1 MSVASPSPDV
11 HERLRRISVDD
22 YHRMIQAG
30 ILGEDEHVQLI
41 DGMLVAMSPQ
51 GRPHAFVIQEL
62 NLILVRALPLR
73 EFKVLTQ
80 LPLTLG
86 DDSEPEPDLA
96 VVHARDAAS
105 RTEHPRTALLVI
117 EVAGDSLRFDRK
129 SKAALYAR
137 AGIPEYWIVNLAEA
151 KVEVHR
157 VPDPPSAQYREALV
171 FRRGEIL
178 TSTAVPGIRVEV
190 AVLFPEP

>member
-1 MSVASPSPDV
+1 MV
-11 HERLRRISVDD
+11 ET
-22 YHRMIQAG
+22 G

-62 NLILVRALPLR
+62 NRLLVRALPDS
-73 EFKVLTQ
+73 FKVLTQ

-105 RTEHPRTALLVI
+105 RTEHPRRALLVI
-117 EVAGDSLRFDRK
+117 EVAGESLRFDRR

-137 AGIPEYWIVNLAEA
+137 AGVPEYWIVNLAEA
-151 KVEVHR
+151 TIEVHR
-157 VPDPPSAQYREALV
+157 RPEADEYR
-171 FRRGEIL
+171 EIL
-178 TSTAVPGIRVEV
+178 TSRRGEVLTASSVPGTRVDV
-190 AVLFPEP
+190 SSLFSEP